1 MEDGD
6 ADGINPLVAMVMD
19 VCACDERKATRAL
32 AMAGQDPNTAIE
44 LVLTGHPRL
53 GLGPDRGELSP
64 PRLPGGG
71 SMGGGGGEG
80 GDGGGDEDVVE
91 MIQWGLSES
100 AAKYALLQNNFNRQQ
115 AVEWWFTVPEGEQLR
130 LNSTDVPGDWEMYRL
145 AHRAQT
151 DSCRDLETVEQLL
164 SLLGGEGTDL
174 LDEMIMK
181 ALKGK
186 GRRTPA
192 ELKTLLDCG
201 VLDRMA
207 AIVHD
212 HYSGT
217 EKPESPAAGSLV
229 RQAFGLMQRLCRES
243 KDAISGGGGASME
256 RGLAALGER
265 LGGARER
272 AGRPDEPTLL
282 ALRVAVSS
290 TPVLTAVLSVLF
302 DSGNR
307 NVEATDQRGML
318 QLVTW
323 IAAVMVGD
331 ALLLLEFIFRKPPG
345 SRRSL
350 FGVLLRQS
358 HDQWKRGGG
367 GGGDESRAEYQQYVI
382 CVVLILDSLNRALVK
397 TPPGEGQDRA
407 LDRLNAEIVT
417 CKYRQQAICLPH
429 SSFLISERSFP
440 EGRFLCRQTRG
451 RWRGSRRSSR
461 TVDPTQRMSWRCGS
475 RTLCSCA
482 TLMRPPHC
490 FGMGCCVPCRS

>member
-1 MEDGD
+1 MEGGD
-6 ADGINPLVAMVMD
+6 AAARAELVATVMD

-32 AMAGQDPNTAIE
+32 AMAGHDPNTAIE

-53 GLGPDRGELSP
+53 GLGPERGELSP

-71 SMGGGGGEG
+71 SMGGGGMG

-145 AHRAQT
+145 AHRAQAQ
-151 DSCRDLETVEQLL
+151 SCRDPETVEQLL

-186 GRRTPA
+186 GRRTSA

-212 HYSGT
+212 HYSGA
-217 EKPESPAAGSLV
+217 EKPESPTAGSLV

-243 KDAISGGGGASME
+243 KDVISGTSSSAGASAGH
-256 RGLAALGER
+256 GLAGLG
-265 LGGARER
+265 R
-272 AGRPDEPTLL
+272 AIRRADRPDEATLL
-282 ALRVAVSS
+282 ALRVAVTS
-290 TPVLTAVLSVLF
+290 TPVLTAVMSVLF

-307 NVEATDQRGML
+307 NVEAKDQRGML

-382 CVVLILDSLNRALVK
+382 CIVLILDSLNRALVK
-397 TPPGEGQDRA
+397 TTAGPDQDRA
-407 LDRLNAEIVT
+407 LDRLNAEIVA
-417 CKYRQQAICLPH
+417 CKTQPAICDLPQAL
-429 SSFLISERSFP
+429 S
-440 EGRFLCRQTRG
+440 
-451 RWRGSRRSSR
+451 
-461 TVDPTQRMSWRCGS
+461 
-475 RTLCSCA
+475 
-482 TLMRPPHC
+482 
-490 FGMGCCVPCRS
+490 